1 MRFYG
6 NLIANIG
13 GHTKNSPALV
23 NRMVVVY
30 ATKTKVKIYL
40 FDSSY
45 MYWQK
50 KCHLIDM
57 IEVAINKRPI
67 KDIVTEQINNFAR
80 ENEINFENFEE
91 KLAGIK

>member
-13 GHTKNSPALV
+13 GHTKNSLALV

-30 ATKTKVKIYL
+30 ATKTKVKMYL
-40 FDSSY
+40 FDASY

-57 IEVAINKRPI
+57 VEIAINKRPI

-80 ENEINFENFEE
+80 ENEIKFENFE
-91 KLAGIK
+91 KNLADMK

>member
-6 NLIANIG
+6 NLIAQVG
-13 GHTKNSPALV
+13 GHTKNSPVLM

-30 ATKTKVKIYL
+30 TTKTKVKMYL

-57 IEVAINKRPI
+57 VEVAINGSIDDIIAEQLEKFSTKYEI
-67 KDIVTEQINNFAR
+67 KF
-80 ENEINFENFEE
+80 
-91 KLAGIK
+91 

>member
-13 GHTKNSPALV
+13 GHTKNSPVVV

-57 IEVAINKRPI
+57 VEVAINGSI
-67 KDIVTEQINNFAR
+67 DDIIAEQL
-80 ENEINFENFEE
+80 E
-91 KLAGIK
+91 KLSTKYEIKF

>member
-30 ATKTKVKIYL
+30 ATKTKVKMYL

-57 IEVAINKRPI
+57 VEIAINGSIDDIIAEQLEKFSTKYEI
-67 KDIVTEQINNFAR
+67 KF
-80 ENEINFENFEE
+80 
-91 KLAGIK
+91 

>member
-30 ATKTKVKIYL
+30 ATKTKVKMYL

-57 IEVAINKRPI
+57 VEVAINGSIDDIIAEQLEKFSTKYEI
-67 KDIVTEQINNFAR
+67 KF
-80 ENEINFENFEE
+80 
-91 KLAGIK
+91 